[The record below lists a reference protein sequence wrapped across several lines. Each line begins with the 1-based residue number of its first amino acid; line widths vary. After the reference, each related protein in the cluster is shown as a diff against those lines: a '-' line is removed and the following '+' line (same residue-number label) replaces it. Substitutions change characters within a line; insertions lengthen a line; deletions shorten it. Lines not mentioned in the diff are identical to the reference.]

1 MSKYPVII
9 LLTVSMSA
17 MSLTACNNKAAVK
30 ATSTDTSVYVYEA
43 GSEDQADT
51 TVNSTKFNHGH
62 SISEAGTDRER
73 EIRRSDTV
81 ITDDNQALKYLEE
94 SITLPSPDLSFS
106 LTETSEKD
114 PGAYMWYKFNVFYKD
129 ILVENAEF
137 YVISFIDGAICEG
150 ASEIMSC
157 TFEDTTNTMDPDVIS
172 EKYCKDNNTYNKDLF
187 DYKDTRY
194 FYTGSYKENI
204 KLTYRYR
211 YNDQD
216 MMKAATIYLDAK
228 TGERIGYYKDVV
240 T

>member
-1 MSKYPVII
+1 
-9 LLTVSMSA
+9 MSA

-43 GSEDQADT
+43 GSEDLADT

-114 PGAYMWYKFNVFYKD
+114 PGAYTWMPRPVKG
-129 ILVENAEF
+129 
-137 YVISFIDGAICEG
+137 S
-150 ASEIMSC
+150 
-157 TFEDTTNTMDPDVIS
+157 DT
-172 EKYCKDNNTYNKDLF
+172 
-187 DYKDTRY
+187 
-194 FYTGSYKENI
+194 I
-204 KLTYRYR
+204 KT
-211 YNDQD
+211 
-216 MMKAATIYLDAK
+216 
-228 TGERIGYYKDVV
+228 
-240 T
+240 